1 MNPRAI
7 PVEIEPVNGIVKMI
21 MNAGNQL
28 EKFSLSIF
36 LTSIIINDP
45 VRMIIDAVAQLG
57 M

>member
-57 M
+57 I